1 MERTMRSR
9 PRDRRHE
16 RGVALLLVLWIFV
29 ILGVLAMD
37 FASYIR
43 DDAVAS
49 VNFSEETRAYYVALA
64 GMNRTIFDA
73 DRAHERAAPGVAAA
87 PAPVDEED
95 AEDEPLTA
103 DGQWHDGEFA
113 GSHYSVRMTDEAS
126 LISLNK
132 ANDVLLTQVI
142 TNLMRG
148 GNSTTGMDRR
158 ASNEVATVVD
168 SILDWRD
175 TDNLKRA
182 HGAESDYYLKRRPP
196 YRAKNGFFD
205 SPEELLLVRGV
216 TPALFYG
223 HDGMPGFRDVFSV
236 YSRSP
241 NIHIRTAPA
250 AVLQALLG
258 VDADT
263 AADLVTQRETDS
275 NAFIQQVTAH
285 AAGPANVGNLMQDSE
300 EPRTVLL
307 EGRADTQAQRNQ
319 SSIAAVVDLTAES
332 AEGARVIRWLDR
344 APWTGAILPGS
355 TGQG

>member
-1 MERTMRSR
+1 MRTMRSSTSG
-9 PRDRRHE
+9 RRRE

-29 ILGVLAMD
+29 ILGVLAVD
-37 FASYIR
+37 FARYIR
-43 DDAVAS
+43 DDAMAA
-49 VNFSEETRAYYVALA
+49 VNFAEETRAYYVALA
-64 GMNRTIFDA
+64 GMNRTIFEA
-73 DRAHERAAPGVAAA
+73 DRAHERAAPGAAA
-87 PAPVDEED
+87 PPPAVDDAD
-95 AEDEPLTA
+95 AEDEPLAA

-113 GSHYSVRMTDEAS
+113 GSHYTVRMTDEAS
-126 LISLNK
+126 LVSLNK
-132 ANDVLLTQVI
+132 ADDPMLTLVV

-148 GNSTTGMDRR
+148 GNKTTGMDRR

-175 TDNLKRA
+175 TDHLKRA
-182 HGAESDYYLKRRPP
+182 HGAESEYYLKRRPP

-205 SPEELLLVRGV
+205 SPEELLMVRGV

-236 YSRSP
+236 YSRSDH
-241 NIHIRTAPA
+241 IHIRSAPA

-263 AADLVTQRETDS
+263 AADLVAQRETDS
-275 NAFIQQVTAH
+275 NAFIQQVQAQ
-285 AAGPANVGNLMQDSE
+285 VGDPHLGGILTGDTE

-307 EGRADTQAQRNQ
+307 EGRADTQAPRNQ

-355 TGQG
+355 AGQG

>member
-1 MERTMRSR
+1 MRSSAR
-9 PRDRRHE
+9 AGRREE

-37 FASYIR
+37 FARYIR
-43 DDAVAS
+43 DDAMAA
-49 VNFSEETRAYYVALA
+49 VNFSEETRAYYLALA

-73 DRAHERAAPGVAAA
+73 DRARERAAPGAIAQ
-87 PAPVDEED
+87 PVD
-95 AEDEPLTA
+95 AESDDDEPLPA

-113 GSHYSVRMTDEAS
+113 GGHYTVRMTDEGGR
-126 LISLNK
+126 LSLNK
-132 ANDVLLTQVI
+132 IDDTLLTRVI

-148 GNSTTGMDRR
+148 GNTTKGMDRR
-158 ASNEVATVVD
+158 ATNEVSTVVD

-175 TDNLKRA
+175 ADHLKRA
-182 HGAESDYYLKRRPP
+182 HGAESEFYLKRRPS

-223 HDGMPGFRDVFSV
+223 HDGIPGLREVFSV
-236 YSRSP
+236 YSRSN
-241 NIHIRTAPA
+241 NIHLRNASP

-258 VDADT
+258 LDADT
-263 AADLVTQRETDS
+263 AADLVAQRDTDS
-275 NAFIQQVTAH
+275 TGFFQQITTQVADPH
-285 AAGPANVGNLMQDSE
+285 LVQLMVEE

-319 SSIAAVVDLTAES
+319 SAVAAVVDLSSES
-332 AEGARVIRWLDR
+332 AEGARVLRWLDR
-344 APWTGAILPGS
+344 APWSGAIVPGS
-355 TGQG
+355 PAVQG

>member
-1 MERTMRSR
+1 MLT
-9 PRDRRHE
+9 
-16 RGVALLLVLWIFV
+16 LVV
-29 ILGVLAMD
+29 
-37 FASYIR
+37 
-43 DDAVAS
+43 
-49 VNFSEETRAYYVALA
+49 
-64 GMNRTIFDA
+64 
-73 DRAHERAAPGVAAA
+73 
-87 PAPVDEED
+87 
-95 AEDEPLTA
+95 
-103 DGQWHDGEFA
+103 
-113 GSHYSVRMTDEAS
+113 
-126 LISLNK
+126 
-132 ANDVLLTQVI
+132 

-148 GNSTTGMDRR
+148 GNKTTGMDRR

-175 TDNLKRA
+175 TDHLKRA
-182 HGAESDYYLKRRPP
+182 HGAESEYYLKRRPP

-205 SPEELLLVRGV
+205 SPEELLMVRGV

-236 YSRSP
+236 YSRSDH
-241 NIHIRTAPA
+241 IHIRSAPA

-263 AADLVTQRETDS
+263 AADLVAQRETDS
-275 NAFIQQVTAH
+275 NAFIQQVQAQVVDPHLGGILT
-285 AAGPANVGNLMQDSE
+285 GDTE

-307 EGRADTQAQRNQ
+307 EGRADTQAPRNQ

-355 TGQG
+355 AGQG

>member
-1 MERTMRSR
+1 MRSSAR
-9 PRDRRHE
+9 AGRREE

-37 FASYIR
+37 FARYIR
-43 DDAVAS
+43 DDAMAA
-49 VNFSEETRAYYVALA
+49 VNFSEETRAYYIALA

-73 DRAHERAAPGVAAA
+73 DRARERAAPGAIAQ
-87 PAPVDEED
+87 PVD
-95 AEDEPLTA
+95 AESDDDEPLPA

-113 GSHYSVRMTDEAS
+113 GGHYTVRMTDEGGR
-126 LISLNK
+126 LSLNK
-132 ANDVLLTQVI
+132 IDDALLTRVI

-148 GNSTTGMDRR
+148 GNTTKGMDRR
-158 ASNEVATVVD
+158 ATNEVSTVVD

-175 TDNLKRA
+175 ADHLKRA
-182 HGAESDYYLKRRPP
+182 HGAESEFYLKRRPP

-223 HDGMPGFRDVFSV
+223 HDGIPGLREVFSV
-236 YSRSP
+236 YSRSN
-241 NIHIRTAPA
+241 NIHLRNASP

-258 VDADT
+258 FDADT
-263 AADLVTQRETDS
+263 AADLVAQRDTDS
-275 NAFIQQVTAH
+275 TGFFQQITTQVADPH
-285 AAGPANVGNLMQDSE
+285 LVQLMVEE

-319 SSIAAVVDLTAES
+319 SAVAAVVDLSSES
-332 AEGARVIRWLDR
+332 AEGARVLRWLDR
-344 APWTGAILPGS
+344 APWSGAIVPGS
-355 TGQG
+355 PVVQG